1 MVDLRGPTE
10 CRGPDPTG
18 EGAILG
24 AVPQSKCI
32 KQQTTAAARGCRFV
46 SSGMQHSVRAK
57 VRLRNGITFA
67 GSRGRCGLSSKI
79 FDHLFFFQIER
90 DAGVWQSVEYSSFSV
105 GPESDMYRLS
115 VSGFSGDTDDALAA
129 ADKPYH
135 NSNGKQFTVTMCA
148 NCGWWCYRCVPSR
161 LNSVE
166 NGYWNAST
174 LVRSVKFSRMLVK
187 FD

>member
-24 AVPQSKCI
+24 AVLQSKCI
-32 KQQTTAAARGCRFV
+32 KQQTSAAARGCRFV
-46 SSGMQHSVRAK
+46 SSGMQHSIRAK

-90 DAGVWQSVEYSSFSV
+90 DAGLWQSVEYSSFSV

-115 VSGFSGDTDDALAA
+115 VSGFSGDPDNARSRT
-129 ADKPYH
+129 
-135 NSNGKQFTVTMCA
+135 STV
-148 NCGWWCYRCVPSR
+148 
-161 LNSVE
+161 
-166 NGYWNAST
+166 
-174 LVRSVKFSRMLVK
+174 
-187 FD
+187 